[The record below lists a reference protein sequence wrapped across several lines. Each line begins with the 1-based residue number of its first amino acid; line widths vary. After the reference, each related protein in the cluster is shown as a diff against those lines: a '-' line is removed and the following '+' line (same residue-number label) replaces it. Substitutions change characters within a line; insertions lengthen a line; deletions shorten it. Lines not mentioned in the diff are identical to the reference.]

1 MRKCTFL
8 RRLLSAVLSAA
19 ILLGAPSTA
28 MAVPLL
34 GMNGGIVAYDVL
46 PQGMSAGNFS
56 WQQMSSDVLSSAA
69 QSTSL
74 YVVNGGAYV
83 SAVTGSKV
91 KVLMGN
97 GSSWEQLLDQSTT
110 ASYTSLFIDKT
121 GRPYVAYSDSAATG
135 HTKVMKFSMSWTS
148 LEAPVPAANQAALR
162 ASYISLSA
170 DNSGTPYV
178 AANQNNMSGRVS
190 VSKYNGSAWEYV
202 GSPSVSGDQAY
213 SASMDIYN
221 GTPYVAYCVNDTYA
235 SGAYVTMK
243 GYDGSQWYTLGG
255 SQISTKK
262 SSDVTGAFVS
272 MKISSSGTPYVAYAD
287 PGTGN
292 RLAVKKLS
300 EGDWVTV
307 GGGYLTAGEA
317 SYISLSLDGETP
329 CVAYKEGGAASNAGV
344 TVKKLDA
351 QSGSWAT
358 LGNTEIS
365 GSGNAKGISLFV
377 DSGIP
382 YISFST
388 NSVVKVM
395 KFAEAPKQPVTI
407 SPGSASVTYA
417 GAPIGLSSIS
427 GLFTLDSGAGAR
439 TYSLEAAPS
448 EGSGEGQING
458 TSLSVTKAGV
468 FKIGLETAES
478 TTHLAGSKAIAT
490 LTVEKGM
497 QNAPSGLGA
506 TNASTSSAGDGKIT
520 GLTSGIEYEYKLVDE
535 SSYLK
540 ATANTSGEI
549 IDLPVGA
556 YVVRHPDTPVYNA
569 SADSAPVTV
578 GDATSLTYSA
588 TMNPTSYTF
597 AAAAANYTQPA
608 EQQFTIT
615 NTGTGTITGVSAS
628 LNNADFTITNM
639 VIMSQIAPN
648 GTATIGVQPK
658 TGLAAGTHTGTLTVT
673 GAEGISL
680 TVALSFKVNKIQTV
694 NTLAAGSYDYYYNG
708 APALNM
714 TPWFQYGPSNGKRVY
729 TLEEGTTGSGSFN
742 GHLLTVSSAGT
753 FVVGLVT
760 EETDIYEQTPKI
772 FFIYNV
778 FKGTIPAPDVGAVN
792 ATSGSSDG
800 KIIWLRANK
809 VCEYKIAGTS
819 TYTSATTDE
828 YGQITGLPAGTY
840 VVRYPDNDLHT
851 ASPDSEPVTIEEN
864 KLPYSAKVDP
874 ASHTF
879 AAAEVNYTQ
888 PAEQQFTITNNGT
901 ETITGLSVSLN
912 NADFTITNMVIVSQ
926 IAPNGTATIGVQ
938 PKTGLAAGTHTGTLT
953 ITGADGISLSVAL
966 SFTVNKIQT
975 SNSLKYEST
984 YNNAYNGTPWELI
997 HWINYGPS
1005 NGQRVYTL
1013 EPGTTGQG
1021 FFNGSQLNFTDV
1033 GTFVVGLVTE
1043 ETDIYAKT
1051 EKILF
1056 TLNISKGTIYAP
1068 NIGAVNT
1075 AAGSSNGKIT
1085 GLMANK
1091 ECEYKLS
1098 GASSY
1103 TSATSNANGQI
1114 TGLPAGT
1121 YVVRYPDNSLHAASP
1136 DSNSVTIGE
1145 DPLPYSATV
1154 SESSHTFAAAVYGY
1168 NPQQPQEF
1176 TITNNGGSTITNLS
1190 ASLTNG
1196 EGFTI
1201 STPLS
1206 GVQLAPNAT
1215 ATVSVRPDTGLTTGT
1230 HNGTLSI
1237 TGDDG
1242 ISLTVE
1248 LTFVVNKAEQNRPEG
1263 YGAEN
1268 ATVGNSDGK
1277 IINLIPGVRYEYRL
1291 MTASAYSEA
1300 AADANGKITGLPA
1313 GEYYIRFAETELY
1326 NASPDSNSI
1335 VIGEAEPQS
1344 SENFVISVTVPA
1356 GAVVNQEENTIT
1368 ATADNSV
1375 TGLTVDVAVSTGA
1388 SWKLYSDLGCT
1399 HEISRTMSL
1408 NLGLN
1413 TSYIKVTAQNGNAL
1427 IYTLKITRQTGSG
1440 GSGSGDSGSG
1450 NSGSGGSGSAGA
1462 SDAASV
1468 IVNGE
1473 SKSAGKAQTT
1483 TGSDGKTTKTVT
1495 VDSGRL
1501 ESILASEKSGATVVI
1516 PVTGNADKA
1525 AGVLT
1530 GQMVKIMEKQAA
1542 TLEVRTDS
1550 ATYTLPASEIDI
1562 TAVSQQLSA
1571 NVELKDITVAVSISE
1586 PSSQMAGVVEN
1597 AAKDGGF
1604 SLMVPPVDYT
1614 VTCSYGGR
1622 TVSVNNYNV
1631 YVERTV
1637 AIPDGVDPAKITT
1650 GIVVNPDG
1658 TFYHVP
1664 TRVTIINGK
1673 YFAVIN
1679 SLTNSTYSVV
1689 WNPVEFSDV
1698 NRHWAKASAN
1708 NMGSRM
1714 VVTGVGAG
1722 KYEPDRNMT
1731 RAEFAT
1737 VIVKALGLKPG
1748 IGSSSFGDVDSSMW
1762 YSGYIKTA
1770 VAYGIIK
1777 GYNSN
1782 TFGPGDMIT
1791 REQAFTMLA
1800 NAMKTTG
1807 LNAALADSDIASL
1820 LGTYEDG
1827 ARVAKYAGSS
1837 TAACLKTGIVTG
1849 RKNNILAPKAYVTR
1863 AEVAVMVE
1871 KLLQKSKLI

>member
-1 MRKCTFL
+1 MRKCTIL
-8 RRLLSAVLSAA
+8 RRLLAAVLSAA
-19 ILLGAPSTA
+19 MLLGAPSTA

-34 GMNGGIVAYDVL
+34 GVNGGLVAYDVL
-46 PQGMSAGNFS
+46 PQGMPDGNFS

-83 SAVTGSKV
+83 SAVTGSRV

-97 GSSWEQLLDQSTT
+97 GSSWEQLLDQPTT
-110 ASYTSLFIDKT
+110 ANYTSLFIDKT

-202 GSPSVSGDQAY
+202 GNASVSGDQAY
-213 SASMDIYN
+213 SASMDVYN

-255 SQISTKK
+255 KQISTKK

-317 SYISLSLDGETP
+317 SCISLSLEGETP

-351 QSGSWAT
+351 QSDSWAT

-395 KFAEAPKQPVTI
+395 KFAEAPKQPVTL

-417 GAPIGLSSIS
+417 GSPIGLSSIS
-427 GLFTLDSGAGAR
+427 GLFTVDSGAGAR
-439 TYSLEAAPS
+439 TYTLETAPS

-468 FKIGLETAES
+468 FKVGLETAES

-520 GLTSGIEYEYKLVDE
+520 GLTSGIEYEYKLVVE
-535 SSYLK
+535 SSYIK
-540 ATANTSGEI
+540 ATANTNGEI
-549 IDLPVGA
+549 TDLPVGA
-556 YVVRHPDTPVYNA
+556 YVVRYPDTPVYNA

-588 TMNPTSYTF
+588 AMNPTSYTF
-597 AAAAANYTQPA
+597 AAATVNYTQPA

-615 NTGTGTITGVSAS
+615 NNGTETITGLSAS

-639 VIMSQIAPN
+639 VIVSQIAPN
-648 GTATIGVQPK
+648 GTATIGVEPK

-680 TVALSFKVNKIQTV
+680 TVALSFTVNKIQTV
-694 NTLAAGSYDYYYNG
+694 NTLK
-708 APALNM
+708 
-714 TPWFQYGPSNGKRVY
+714 YG
-729 TLEEGTTGSGSFN
+729 
-742 GHLLTVSSAGT
+742 
-753 FVVGLVT
+753 
-760 EETDIYEQTPKI
+760 
-772 FFIYNV
+772 
-778 FKGTIPAPDVGAVN
+778 
-792 ATSGSSDG
+792 
-800 KIIWLRANK
+800 
-809 VCEYKIAGTS
+809 
-819 TYTSATTDE
+819 
-828 YGQITGLPAGTY
+828 
-840 VVRYPDNDLHT
+840 
-851 ASPDSEPVTIEEN
+851 
-864 KLPYSAKVDP
+864 
-874 ASHTF
+874 
-879 AAAEVNYTQ
+879 
-888 PAEQQFTITNNGT
+888 
-901 ETITGLSVSLN
+901 
-912 NADFTITNMVIVSQ
+912 
-926 IAPNGTATIGVQ
+926 
-938 PKTGLAAGTHTGTLT
+938 
-953 ITGADGISLSVAL
+953 
-966 SFTVNKIQT
+966 
-975 SNSLKYEST
+975 ST

-1121 YVVRYPDNSLHAASP
+1121 YVVRYPDNDLHAASP

-1145 DPLPYSATV
+1145 DPLPSSAAV
-1154 SESSHTFAAAVYGY
+1154 SESSHTFTAAAFGYG
-1168 NPQQPQEF
+1168 PQQAQEF

-1206 GVQLAPNAT
+1206 GEQLAPNAT
-1215 ATVSVRPDTGLTTGT
+1215 ATVSIQPDTGLTTGT

-1248 LTFVVNKAEQNRPEG
+1248 LTFVVNKADQNSPEG

-1277 IINLIPGVRYEYRL
+1277 IINLIPGARYEYRL
-1291 MTASAYSEA
+1291 ITASAYSEA
-1300 AADANGKITGLPA
+1300 TSDTNGKITGLPA

-1326 NASPDSNSI
+1326 NASPDSSSI
-1335 VIGEAEPQS
+1335 VIVEAEPQS
-1344 SENFVISVTVPA
+1344 SENFVIAVTVPA

-1375 TGLTVDVAVSTGA
+1375 TGLTVAVTVSTGA
-1388 SWKLYSDLGCT
+1388 SWKLYSDLDCT
-1399 HEISRTMSL
+1399 HEISGAMSL

-1413 TSYIKVTAQNGNAL
+1413 TFYIKVTAQNGNVL

-1450 NSGSGGSGSAGA
+1450 NSGSGGSGSTGA

-1483 TGSDGKTTKTVT
+1483 TGTDGKTTKTVT

-1516 PVTGNADKA
+1516 PVAGNANKA

-1604 SLMVPPVDYT
+1604 SLMLPPVDYT
-1614 VTCSYGGR
+1614 VNCSYGGR
-1622 TVSVNNYNV
+1622 TVSVNNFNV

-1673 YFAVIN
+1673 YYAVIN

-1714 VVTGVGAG
+1714 VVTGVGAD

-1737 VIVKALGLKPG
+1737 VIVKALGLKSG

-1777 GYNSN
+1777 GYNSD
-1782 TFGPGDMIT
+1782 TFGPEDMIT

-1827 ARVAKYAGSS
+1827 ARVARYAGSS
-1837 TAACLKTGIVTG
+1837 TAACLKTGIVSG

>member
-8 RRLLSAVLSAA
+8 RRLLAAVLSAA
-19 ILLGAPSTA
+19 MLLGAPSTA

-34 GMNGGIVAYDVL
+34 GVNGGLVAYDVL

-83 SAVTGSKV
+83 SAVTGSRV

-110 ASYTSLFIDKT
+110 ANYTSLFIDKT

-135 HTKVMKFSMSWTS
+135 QTKVMKFSMSWTS

-213 SASMDIYN
+213 SASMDVYN

-255 SQISTKK
+255 KQISTKK

-317 SYISLSLDGETP
+317 SCISLSLDGETP
-329 CVAYKEGGAASNAGV
+329 CVAYKEGGTASNAGV

-351 QSGSWAT
+351 QSDSWAT

-395 KFAEAPKQPVTI
+395 KFAEAPKQPVTL
-407 SPGSASVTYA
+407 SPGSASVTFA
-417 GAPIGLSSIS
+417 GSPIGLSSIS
-427 GLFTLDSGAGAR
+427 GLFTVDSGAGAR

-506 TNASTSSAGDGKIT
+506 TNASTSSADDGKIT
-520 GLTSGIEYEYKLVDE
+520 GLTSGVEYEYKLVDE
-535 SSYLK
+535 SSYIK
-540 ATANTSGEI
+540 ATANTNGEI
-549 IDLPVGA
+549 TDLPVGA
-556 YVVRHPDTPVYNA
+556 YVVRYPDTPVYNA

-588 TMNPTSYTF
+588 AMNPTSYTF
-597 AAAAANYTQPA
+597 AAATVNYTQPA

-615 NTGTGTITGVSAS
+615 NTGTG
-628 LNNADFTITNM
+628 
-639 VIMSQIAPN
+639 
-648 GTATIGVQPK
+648 
-658 TGLAAGTHTGTLTVT
+658 
-673 GAEGISL
+673 
-680 TVALSFKVNKIQTV
+680 
-694 NTLAAGSYDYYYNG
+694 
-708 APALNM
+708 
-714 TPWFQYGPSNGKRVY
+714 
-729 TLEEGTTGSGSFN
+729 
-742 GHLLTVSSAGT
+742 
-753 FVVGLVT
+753 
-760 EETDIYEQTPKI
+760 
-772 FFIYNV
+772 
-778 FKGTIPAPDVGAVN
+778 
-792 ATSGSSDG
+792 
-800 KIIWLRANK
+800 
-809 VCEYKIAGTS
+809 
-819 TYTSATTDE
+819 
-828 YGQITGLPAGTY
+828 
-840 VVRYPDNDLHT
+840 
-851 ASPDSEPVTIEEN
+851 
-864 KLPYSAKVDP
+864 
-874 ASHTF
+874 
-879 AAAEVNYTQ
+879 
-888 PAEQQFTITNNGT
+888 
-901 ETITGLSVSLN
+901 TITGLSVSLN

-953 ITGADGISLSVAL
+953 VTSAEGVSLTVAL

-975 SNSLKYEST
+975 SNSLKYGST

-1013 EPGTTGQG
+1013 EAGTTGQG
-1021 FFNGSQLNFTDV
+1021 FFNGSQLNFTGV

-1121 YVVRYPDNSLHAASP
+1121 YVVRYPDNSLHTASP

-1145 DPLPYSATV
+1145 DPLPISAVV
-1154 SESSHTFAAAVYGY
+1154 SESSHTFTAAVYGY
-1168 NPQQPQEF
+1168 GPQQAQEF

-1190 ASLTNG
+1190 AALTNG
-1196 EGFTI
+1196 EGFTV

-1215 ATVSVRPDTGLTTGT
+1215 ATVSVRPETGLTTGT
-1230 HNGTLSI
+1230 HTGTLNI

-1248 LTFVVNKAEQNRPEG
+1248 LTFVVNKADQNSPEG

-1277 IINLIPGVRYEYRL
+1277 IINLIPGARYGYRL
-1291 MTASAYSEA
+1291 ITASTYSEV
-1300 AADANGKITGLPA
+1300 AADTNGKITGLPA

-1344 SENFVISVTVPA
+1344 GENFVISVTVPA
-1356 GAVVNQEENTIT
+1356 GAVVNQDENTIT

-1375 TGLTVDVAVSTGA
+1375 TGLTVDVTVSTGA
-1388 SWKLYSDLGCT
+1388 SWKLYSDLDCT

-1413 TSYIKVTAQNGNAL
+1413 TSHIKVTAQNGNAL

-1450 NSGSGGSGSAGA
+1450 NSGSGGSGSTGA

-1501 ESILASEKSGATVVI
+1501 ENILAAEKSGATVVI
-1516 PVTGNADKA
+1516 PVAGNANTA

-1622 TVSVNNYNV
+1622 TVSVSNFNV

-1650 GIVVNPDG
+1650 GIVVKPDG

-1664 TRVTIINGK
+1664 TWVTIINGK
-1673 YFAVIN
+1673 YYAVIN

-1737 VIVKALGLKPG
+1737 VIVKALGLEPG
-1748 IGSSSFGDVDSSMW
+1748 IGSSSFSDVDSAMW

-1777 GYNSN
+1777 GYNAN
-1782 TFGPGDMIT
+1782 TFGPEDMIT

-1807 LNAALADSDIASL
+1807 LNVALADSDIASL

-1837 TAACLKTGIVTG
+1837 TAACLKTGIVSG
-1849 RKNNILAPKAYVTR
+1849 RKNNVLAPKAYVTR